1 MEELIPLGFGYTENF
16 MYYNWNEGKS
26 PYELDDLDIY
36 IKFLDVFKEQLK
48 TIVTS
53 SESDLHTFYEL
64 KTKDRM
70 NMFLDKCGNDYFTL
84 EHEING
90 VKRASMKTI
99 IDKFDFTKFNKN
111 SFYTKFHGDLHF
123 DNMIYNENEEKFF
136 YIDWRD
142 SFGDSI
148 DSGDVYYDLSKM
160 YGGLLIPYD
169 LMKDENKIIYNEGL
183 YSINFSYTIS
193 ENLIKFKNVYEN
205 WILQNG
211 YDLDLIKQITGL
223 IYLNMSPLHDGKFGK
238 MLWFKSIE
246 MLENE

>member
-1 MEELIPLGFGYTENF
+1 
-16 MYYNWNEGKS
+16 
-26 PYELDDLDIY
+26 
-36 IKFLDVFKEQLK
+36 
-48 TIVTS
+48 
-53 SESDLHTFYEL
+53 
-64 KTKDRM
+64 
-70 NMFLDKCGNDYFTL
+70 
-84 EHEING
+84 
-90 VKRASMKTI
+90 MKTI